1 MSGHRDGD
9 AYRLDRTAVRR
20 AFDAAS
26 GGYDASAALQ
36 QEVGARLLDRLE
48 FVSVNP
54 QVILDAGCGTGRNAL
69 ALIRRYARCM
79 VVGLDLSEGMLRQAR
94 RRRTWLRSP
103 RPVCADA
110 ARLPLGDASVDL
122 LFSNL
127 MLQWCNDL
135 DAVFAEFRRVLRP
148 TGLLTFSTFGPDT
161 LRELRQAW
169 SETDGHVHVSR
180 FLDMHD
186 IGDALVRAG
195 LAEPVM
201 DVDYFRLTYDDVTDL
216 MRDLKAIGASNAT
229 AGRSRGLTGR
239 RRLDRVRA
247 AYEQFRQEG
256 RLPATWEVVYG
267 HAWGPRAGNAP
278 GRRLETGE
286 QLVPVSS
293 IGMRKR

>member
-267 HAWGPRAGNAP
+267 HAWGPRAANAP

>member
-26 GGYDASAALQ
+26 GGYDAWAALQ

-48 FVSVNP
+48 FVSGNP
-54 QVILDAGCGTGRNAL
+54 QVMLDAGCGTGRNAL

-229 AGRSRGLTGR
+229 AGRIRGLTGR

>member
-36 QEVGARLLDRLE
+36 QEVGDRLLDRLDL
-48 FVSVNP
+48 VSVNP

-69 ALIRRYARCM
+69 ALIRRYARCT
-79 VVGLDLSEGMLRQAR
+79 VIGLDLSEGMLRQAR

-110 ARLPLGDASVDL
+110 ARLPLGDASVNL

-127 MLQWCNDL
+127 MLQWCDDL

-148 TGLLTFSTFGPDT
+148 AGLLTFSTFGPDT

-239 RRLDRVRA
+239 RRLDAVRA

-286 QLVPVSS
+286 QLVPASS
-293 IGMRKR
+293 IGRRKR